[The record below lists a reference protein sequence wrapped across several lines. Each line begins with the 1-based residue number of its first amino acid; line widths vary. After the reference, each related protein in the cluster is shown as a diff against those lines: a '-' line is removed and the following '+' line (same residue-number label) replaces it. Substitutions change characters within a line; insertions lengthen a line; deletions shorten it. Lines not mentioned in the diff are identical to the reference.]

1 MTPEIKSVELTGDSL
16 TIDEVVAVARHGAT
30 VKPLSEMIRERVDTI
45 VRDRQITPDI
55 EVLAKLIA
63 EGEMA
68 KAIARETGLEY
79 E

>member
-16 TIDEVVAVARHGAT
+16 TIDEVVAVAHHRAT
-30 VKPLSEMIRERVDTI
+30 VKPLSETIRERVDPI
-45 VRDRQITPDI
+45 VHDRQITPDI
-55 EVLAKLIA
+55 EVLAKPIA
-63 EGEMA
+63 EGKLA